1 MNKVHEVELTRAGLL
16 DFGDFFEIQ
25 YDSDGE
31 GEVYPDVYS
40 EFEKGADKEK
50 KKKGKGGKLPVSGGE
65 EGKEPTK

>member
-1 MNKVHEVELTRAGLL
+1 MNKIHEVELTRAGLL

-40 EFEKGADKEK
+40 EFEKELVMKRRNTCHIN
-50 KKKGKGGKLPVSGGE
+50 LIYFYLLLYLQ
-65 EGKEPTK
+65 